1 MVAFV
6 KFLGIFVVGFGV
18 AYFVKPDIIKPYM
31 AFWRKRKRLYLGG
44 ILSLVMGTVLLLAA
58 LQCMWRGFVAAFGIL
73 AIAKGIW
80 LVLTPAE
87 KVVSILDWWVKRP
100 IAFLRGHAV
109 FAVIIGVLLIY
120 SA

>member
-18 AYFVKPDIIKPYM
+18 AYFVNPNIIKPYM

-44 ILSLVMGTVLLLAA
+44 LLSLVMGTVLLLAA
-58 LQCMWRGFVAAFGIL
+58 LQCTWGGFVLAFGIL
-73 AIAKGIW
+73 AIAKGFW

-87 KVVSILDWWVKRP
+87 KIIPMLDWWVKRP
-100 IAFLRGHAV
+100 VAFLRGHAV
-109 FAVIIGVLLIY
+109 FAVIIGVLLVY